1 MTVKTEGLGRL
12 RFELHAGNGGRQRVA
27 SVSGSYGAAA
37 RKQRG
42 KRRGRDAHVGAHE
55 GRCSV

>member
-27 SVSGSYGAAA
+27 LVSGSYGQQLAN
-37 RKQRG
+37 RG
-42 KRRGRDAHVGAHE
+42 GRGE
-55 GRCSV
+55 GETLT